1 MSKNIKLELMCKNIA
16 PLHNLNFSTNL
27 CSLKIGLFANNG
39 SGKTYL
45 SRAFRLIEGYN
56 NLYSDE
62 FNNTK
67 TNGLISFGEYKS
79 SFKFKI
85 TDGTDI
91 KENIQINLQMG
102 EIAEKPL
109 SKYIY
114 HTFNQDYVDD
124 NIKALNFVKNET
136 DDGMDGYIL
145 GKDNIDISEENKK
158 LKVLKE
164 EGCILKSK
172 LEDIINLNKEKINKL
187 PRISTLQAYSNLAY
201 DKVVDY
207 NDNEIDSS
215 LKTVDEYLGDYNKIK
230 SVPENLTPI
239 SDVLIVSIDFETI
252 DNILHKMQIE
262 YSLAKFSEEFKKE
275 FKSKSDF
282 INNGLNIY
290 NNENSDKNICPFCKQ
305 DLKES
310 ALHIIDDYN
319 RYVNDTEA
327 KIIHDFQNDIKYL
340 QNILEQFSQMKIKSL
355 RQSKIFYEYKNK
367 YFSSFEGIEV
377 NELDI
382 NDVTAAIN
390 DIIKII
396 KDKIDNISNNIKVSN
411 SIDENLRSSYD
422 VIKKNNDENNNKT
435 TRINKLSDN
444 IKKENLNI
452 RNHICYATF
461 NSIVTQSKTIIEEI
475 IKKRSAY
482 TKLEKDIREK
492 ESKRK
497 KQKKDAVAETI
508 EKVLKYFFNG
518 EKYNLDKD
526 NFNLVFN
533 KRTLQEGEAKEVLSE
548 GEKNIIAFAYYIGDA
563 HLKINKDEDYDSLFF
578 IIDDPISSMD
588 YNYVYTVSGVI
599 KHLKNIFPQ
608 INKSKYIIMT
618 HNNDFMRII
627 SSNKIV
633 ETKLLLH
640 DGKIQS
646 FNQNFTVPYLL
657 NLIDIYIISRKDGHS
672 KHTTANSIRHIIET
686 LVKFENVDLSDNSI
700 DKYLTETFDSDSAT
714 YTLINDLSHGGLR
727 DEQLPID
734 ESQYK
739 QICDLIINKIEGK
752 YPMQVDFCRK
762 QTESMEYTE

>member
-1 MSKNIKLELMCKNIA
+1 MPKKIKIELMCKNIA
-16 PLHNLNFSTNL
+16 PLHNLNFNTNQS
-27 CSLKIGLFANNG
+27 SLKIGLFANNG

-45 SRAFRLIEGYN
+45 SRIFRLSEGYD
-56 NLYSDE
+56 NLYFDE
-62 FNNTK
+62 SNNTQ
-67 TNGLISFGEYKS
+67 TNSLISFGENQA
-79 SFKFKI
+79 SFNFKI
-85 TDGTDI
+85 TADNDI
-91 KENIQINLQMG
+91 KEDLSVNIKRDKIT
-102 EIAEKPL
+102 EKPS
-109 SKYIY
+109 SKYLY

-124 NIKALNFVKNET
+124 NIKALDFVKDET
-136 DDGMDGYIL
+136 DNVMKGFIL
-145 GKDNIDISEENKK
+145 GKDNIDISEDNKK
-158 LKVLKE
+158 LEVLKE
-164 EGCILKSK
+164 EGGILKKK
-172 LEDIINLNKEKINKL
+172 LEDIINSNKDKINKL
-187 PRISTLQAYSNLAY
+187 PRISLIQAYSNLEY
-201 DKVVDY
+201 NKIVDY
-207 NDNEIDSS
+207 KDNEMDLS

-230 SVPENLTPI
+230 SVPENITPI
-239 SDVLIVSIDFETI
+239 PDVLIVPIDFEKL
-252 DNILHKMQIE
+252 DYILHKMQIK
-262 YSLAKFSEEFKKE
+262 YSLANFSEEFKKE
-275 FKSKSDF
+275 FKLKSEF

-305 DLKES
+305 DLKEN

-319 RYVNDTEA
+319 RYVNDNEA
-327 KIIHDFQNDIKYL
+327 IIIRDFQNDIKYL
-340 QNILEQFSQMKIKSL
+340 QNILEQFTQMKAKSL
-355 RQSKIFYEYKNK
+355 RQSKMFCDYKNK
-367 YFSSFEGIEV
+367 YFSSLDKIEV
-377 NELDI
+377 YELDI
-382 NDVTAAIN
+382 SDVTNAIN
-390 DIIKII
+390 DIIKIL
-396 KDKIDNISNNIKVSN
+396 KAKIDNISNYIKVGN
-411 SIDENLRSSYD
+411 SIHEHLRSSYD
-422 VIKKNNDENNNKT
+422 VIKKNNEENNNKV

-452 RNHICYATF
+452 RKHICYATF
-461 NSIVTQSKTIIEEI
+461 NNIVTQNKTTIEEI
-475 IKKRSAY
+475 IKKRSEY
-482 TKLEKDIREK
+482 TKLEKDIKEK

-533 KRTLQEGEAKEVLSE
+533 NRTLQKGEVKNVLSE

-599 KHLKNIFPQ
+599 KHLKNIFPL

-657 NLIDIYIISRKDGHS
+657 NLIDIYIISRKGGHS
-672 KHTTANSIRHIIET
+672 LHTTANSIRHIIET

-700 DKYLTETFDSDSAT
+700 DKYLTDTFDSDSAT

-739 QICDLIINKIEGK
+739 QICDLIIDNIERK
-752 YPMQVDFCRK
+752 YPMQIDFCSK
-762 QTESMEYTE
+762 QTNSKEFTE